1 MQGLC
6 DVYKWTI
13 LKRTSPEVKCLQPTS
28 SRREMCTPSVSNV
41 IYHKISHG
49 AAFYT
54 LNGKNVNVMF
64 SRHLY
69 IIYTSLHF
77 ECFILIF
84 QTNHFFVV
92 FSYVNLKQI
101 SYRKAITSFIRS
113 HISVLYFRSG
123 QVVQWYW
130 ANFQCRGIL
139 LVWIKVG
146 QGPAALAVGPGGGFS
161 GVCFLS
167 SISSH
172 FFIPLSRR
180 RSDID

>member
-28 SRREMCTPSVSNV
+28 SRRV
-41 IYHKISHG
+41 IYI
-49 AAFYT
+49 T
-54 LNGKNVNVMF
+54 F

-77 ECFILIF
+77 ECFILVF

-101 SYRKAITSFIRS
+101 SHRKAITSFIRS
-113 HISVLYFRSG
+113 HISVLYFRSR

-130 ANFQCRGIL
+130 ANFQCRGVL

-146 QGPAALAVGPGGGFS
+146 QGPTALAVGPGGGFS

>member
-1 MQGLC
+1 MFYI
-6 DVYKWTI
+6 D
-13 LKRTSPEVKCLQPTS
+13 
-28 SRREMCTPSVSNV
+28 
-41 IYHKISHG
+41 ISD
-49 AAFYT
+49 
-54 LNGKNVNVMF
+54 K
-64 SRHLY
+64 
-69 IIYTSLHF
+69 SL
-77 ECFILIF
+77 
-84 QTNHFFVV
+84 FVV

-101 SYRKAITSFIRS
+101 SHRKAITSFIRS
-113 HISVLYFRSG
+113 HISFLYFRSG

-130 ANFQCRGIL
+130 ANFLCRGVL

-146 QGPAALAVGPGGGFS
+146 QGPTTLAVGPGGGFS

>member
-1 MQGLC
+1 M
-6 DVYKWTI
+6 
-13 LKRTSPEVKCLQPTS
+13 RCLQMDYFEADVARSQMFTTDVIKA
-28 SRREMCTPSVSNV
+28 RYIYNV
-41 IYHKISHG
+41 FPPPFLLSIHR
-49 AAFYT
+49 YT
-54 LNGKNVNVMF
+54 LNV
-64 SRHLY
+64 LY
-69 IIYTSLHF
+69 WYFRQIT
-77 ECFILIF
+77 
-84 QTNHFFVV
+84 FFVV

-101 SYRKAITSFIRS
+101 SHRKAITSFIRS

-130 ANFQCRGIL
+130 ANFQCRGVL

-146 QGPAALAVGPGGGFS
+146 QGPTALAVGPGGGFS

>member
-1 MQGLC
+1 MQGLY

-28 SRREMCTPSVSNV
+28 SRRV
-41 IYHKISHG
+41 IYI
-49 AAFYT
+49 T
-54 LNGKNVNVMF
+54 F
-64 SRHLY
+64 SPHLY

-77 ECFILIF
+77 ECFILVF

-101 SYRKAITSFIRS
+101 SHRKAITSFIRS

-130 ANFQCRGIL
+130 ANFQCRGVL
-139 LVWIKVG
+139 LVRIKVG
-146 QGPAALAVGPGGGFS
+146 QGPTALAVGPGGGLS